1 MAVFIWFASADM
13 MDRYRSHARVGAM
26 RIVSFRRRWAN
37 KTDTAIMAALNYFW
51 AKRMDRSAAA
61 LKKETEKLRH

>member
-51 AKRMDRSAAA
+51 ARSAAA